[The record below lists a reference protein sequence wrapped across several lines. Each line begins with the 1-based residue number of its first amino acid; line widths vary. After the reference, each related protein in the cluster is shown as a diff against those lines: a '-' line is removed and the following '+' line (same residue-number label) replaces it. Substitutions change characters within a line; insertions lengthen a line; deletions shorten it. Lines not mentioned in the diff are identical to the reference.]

1 MTRVGERGARL
12 SGGQVRASSH
22 CSDSAGQL
30 FAMLVTMLS
39 KATSCYRLHRSTAL
53 LCFVYTVASN
63 IHILCFT
70 QSNYAIDSVLT
81 LIYTSCTSLQKQRV
95 AIARA
100 LLRKPKL
107 LLLDEATSALV
118 SRVHMCPY

>member
-1 MTRVGERGARL
+1 MQAATAL
-12 SGGQVRASSH
+12 IA
-22 CSDSAGQL
+22 CT
-30 FAMLVTMLS
+30 VTMSSELE
-39 KATSCYRLHRSTAL
+39 CCCRLYRSTAL

-63 IHILCFT
+63 ILCFT

-118 SRVHMCPY
+118 SRGICVHISVYISS